1 MKIYF
6 KSLSIIVL
14 LCSVANVSAG
24 IAVIAH
30 PDLGVASVD
39 VKTAKKLFL
48 GKVQNL
54 GGTDVKVVDQTP
66 GSEIYATFYK
76 TVCKKNANKL
86 KLYWTKM
93 VLSGKGNKL
102 EVKGD
107 GAAVKAYVAS
117 TPNAIGFVDES
128 LVDSSVKS
136 LYIAN

>member
-1 MKIYF
+1 
-6 KSLSIIVL
+6 
-14 LCSVANVSAG
+14 
-24 IAVIAH
+24 
-30 PDLGVASVD
+30 